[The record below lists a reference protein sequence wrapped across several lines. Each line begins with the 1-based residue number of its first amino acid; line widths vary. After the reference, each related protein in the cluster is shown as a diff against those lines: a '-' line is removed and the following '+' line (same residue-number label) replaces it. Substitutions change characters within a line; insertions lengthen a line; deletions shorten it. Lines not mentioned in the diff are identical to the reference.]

1 MDKKTITCTEDLK
14 KRFRSF
20 KHTRR
25 NRIIQRITKI
35 SRWIL
40 IIFAIIFAL
49 LFIAYNFVF
58 QNYEVIGEN
67 LECKTNTPFQFN
79 YTCKLE
85 IIDNVTQYWSFESKL
100 PDGFSLPRMMVR
112 NQLFVFSVIQC
123 HVKWSSFLT
132 LNVLLL
138 KF

>member
-1 MDKKTITCTEDLK
+1 MEKKTITCTEDLK

-20 KHTRR
+20 KYTKR
-25 NRIIQRITKI
+25 NRIIQRISNI

-40 IIFAIIFAL
+40 IVLAIILTL

-100 PDGFSLPRMMVR
+100 PDGFSLPHMMVR
-112 NQLFVFSVIQC
+112 DNLFILS
-123 HVKWSSFLT
+123 
-132 LNVLLL
+132 
-138 KF
+138 